1 MGQERSTLGQA
12 SGGGTNGGTSGGTS
26 TVLVVEDEPRIA
38 RIIEL
43 ELRHEGLTVT
53 IASEGQSGMTLALEG
68 DFDLVILDWM
78 LPGYSG
84 LDICRALRKDK
95 RTPIIIL
102 TAKDALCDK
111 VLGLDAG
118 ADDYITKPFE
128 TEELLARV
136 RAALRRGQSRELI
149 RFADLYIYPEERRAL
164 RAGQILELTA
174 REFDLL
180 HALVRHAD
188 KVLTRE
194 AILSQV
200 WGYQFDGETN
210 VVDVYI
216 RYLRLKVDEPFAM
229 SLIHTVRGV
238 GYVLR
243 KP

>member
-1 MGQERSTLGQA
+1 M
-12 SGGGTNGGTSGGTS
+12 S

-53 IASEGQSGMTLALEG
+53 IAREGQAGMTLALEG

-102 TAKDALCDK
+102 TAKDSLGDK

-149 RFADLYIYPEERRAL
+149 RFADLYMYPEERRAL
-164 RAGQILELTA
+164 RAGQTLELTA

-180 HALVRHAD
+180 HALVRHAE

-216 RYLRLKVDEPFAM
+216 RYLRLKVDEPFAT